1 MYPDPDPMDL
11 LAAFVFKGAIS
22 FGIIY
27 AWTIGYNRPSKFRA
41 GNARNMKE
49 EFAVYGFPGWVL
61 PVTRV
66 VKLSLAVCLL
76 FGYFFPIVV
85 KPVAIALTIIMFV
98 AVMAHLKR
106 FRDPLI
112 KALPAY
118 LILSFNIF
126 LILD

>member
-1 MYPDPDPMDL
+1 
-11 LAAFVFKGAIS
+11 
-22 FGIIY
+22 
-27 AWTIGYNRPSKFRA
+27 
-41 GNARNMKE
+41 
-49 EFAVYGFPGWVL
+49 VYGFPGWVL

-85 KPVAIALTIIMFV
+85 KPVAIALTVIMFV

-106 FRDPLI
+106 FREPLI

>member
-1 MYPDPDPMDL
+1 MD
-11 LAAFVFKGAIS
+11 AIASFVFKGAIS

-27 AWTIGYNRPSKFRA
+27 AWTVGFNRPSRFRG

-49 EFAVYGFPGWVL
+49 EFAVYGFPDWVL
-61 PVTRV
+61 PLMRV
-66 VKLSLAVCLL
+66 VKLSLAACLL
-76 FGYFFPIVV
+76 FGYFYPAVV
-85 KPVAIALTIIMFV
+85 KPAAFALAPIMLV

-106 FRDPLI
+106 MRDPLV

-118 LILSFNIF
+118 LLLSFSIF

>member
-1 MYPDPDPMDL
+1 MFPDPDPMDAI
-11 LAAFVFKGAIS
+11 AAFVFKGAIS

-27 AWTIGYNRPSKFRA
+27 AWTFGFNRPSRFRA
-41 GNARNMKE
+41 GNARNMRE
-49 EFAVYGFPGWVL
+49 EFAVYGIPEWIMQ
-61 PVTRV
+61 VTRV
-66 VKLSLAVCLL
+66 TKLSLAVCLL
-76 FGYFFPIVV
+76 FGYFFPVVV
-85 KPVAIALTIIMFV
+85 KPVAIAPALIMFV

-106 FRDPLI
+106 IRDPLI

>member
-1 MYPDPDPMDL
+1 MYPDPDPMD
-11 LAAFVFKGAIS
+11 AIASFVFKGAIS

-27 AWTIGYNRPSKFRA
+27 AWTIGYNRPSKFRG

-49 EFAVYGFPGWVL
+49 EFAVYGFPDWLL

-85 KPVAIALTIIMFV
+85 KPVAFLLAPIMFV
-98 AVMAHLKR
+98 AVMMHLKKY
-106 FRDPLI
+106 RDPLV

-118 LILSFNIF
+118 LIFSFILF

>member
-1 MYPDPDPMDL
+1 
-11 LAAFVFKGAIS
+11 
-22 FGIIY
+22 
-27 AWTIGYNRPSKFRA
+27 
-41 GNARNMKE
+41 
-49 EFAVYGFPGWVL
+49 
-61 PVTRV
+61 
-66 VKLSLAVCLL
+66 
-76 FGYFFPIVV
+76 
-85 KPVAIALTIIMFV
+85 MFV